1 MVSHKCAGCCRK
13 ALFGF
18 ILALGLWG
26 GVFAAGLP
34 GEYLVTQRWRA
45 LHNQYSPLS
54 NPANIAEENY
64 IAVRAAI
71 APVLQ
76 GEFTLSEFGANVPL
90 SLYHT
95 ASFALLMENAGVV
108 YEDRADP
115 SGRLVPTD
123 LGLGNTNLMF
133 SFGYA
138 YHVWE
143 KLIVGANLNVAYQS
157 NFGNGPLTGV
167 GFDVGANYRLMKH
180 PVLGEH
186 IVGLATQNLIAPTM
200 GYSLFDFESTEEY
213 ARNLRLSGYS
223 KFWESR
229 IENYLEFDLKD
240 FVASAKNFEIPN
252 AADGGSSTVDY
263 LKRLEWE
270 LNWRVGYWAMRMFKA
285 YMLFGFD
292 EHIMGH
298 WGIALGAQLPSFNRG
313 RDMSAYYQYDI
324 MTDEGNDATSHSF
337 YVKADF
343 GKHREEV
350 YARKMARMASLNPNE
365 LYNRAR
371 KLHAEKKYWEAFF
384 IFSRLAT
391 EFPDFF
397 KNDWVMLLR
406 ADCQEQLDMRD
417 QGVVNYNKVRE
428 AYPNGEVA
436 PYADLGLMR
445 IYYRNGDFAQA
456 TNQFV
461 ELNKPSVPDSL
472 RFHGSYI
479 MGQIFLQNGEMRKA
493 IHAFSLIPEGHPD
506 YVFAQHA
513 TAVAHATL
521 DSDMKEVIAAL
532 ENVMSV
538 SPRNQEEQEAV
549 NRSYLFMGLIFYEEN
564 ALSKAVV
571 ALRQVPANSH
581 YYEDALL
588 GLGWT
593 ALKARQW
600 NDCIATGQL
609 LAKTTQKP
617 VLRAEGLLIQSYGH
631 LLQKDY
637 PRALELIRAG
647 YDISQT
653 LASPDPDSLTM
664 RNTANDNSRIGYS
677 QMSDRV
683 DEFSQMGQTSHISG
697 VLDSLK
703 GRSANYVKEFK
714 EHDRYKYEYQRG
726 AFFSRGNEQVK
737 EDLEYALATVQK
749 IVGTA
754 GSAGAARQQQQK
766 AADKSKELDA
776 EIEKLKRQMNEMGGE
791 GSE

>member
-1 MVSHKCAGCCRK
+1 M
-13 ALFGF
+13 
-18 ILALGLWG
+18 GLCG

-34 GEYLVTQRWRA
+34 GEYFVTQRWRS
-45 LHNQYSPLS
+45 LHNHYSPLS

-76 GEFTLSEFGANVPL
+76 GAFTLSELGVNVPL
-90 SLYHT
+90 SLYQT
-95 ASFALLMENAGVV
+95 ASFAMLLENAGVV
-108 YEDRADP
+108 FNDVPDP
-115 SGRLVPTD
+115 STGRLVPSN
-123 LGLGNTNLMF
+123 LALGNTNVMF

-138 YHVWE
+138 YHIWE
-143 KLIVGANLNVAYQS
+143 KLIIGTNLNIAYQS

-167 GFDVGANYRLMKH
+167 GFDVGANYRFMKH

-186 IVGLATQNLIAPTM
+186 LLGLATQNLIAPTM
-200 GYSLFDFESTEEY
+200 GTSPFDFSSPDGY
-213 ARNLRLSGYS
+213 SRNLRLSGYS

-240 FVASAKNFEIPN
+240 IGAASDNFAPN
-252 AADGGSSTVDY
+252 TDF
-263 LKRLEWE
+263 LKQLEWE
-270 LNWRVGYWAMRMFKA
+270 MNWRVGYWAMRMFKA

-292 EHIMGH
+292 EHILGH

-313 RDMSAYYQYDI
+313 RDMSVYYQYDI
-324 MTDEGNDATSHSF
+324 MTDESNDATAHSF

-406 ADCQEQLDMRD
+406 TDCQEQLDMRD
-417 QGVVNYNKVRE
+417 QGLVGYGKVKE
-428 AYPNGEVA
+428 AYPTGEVA
-436 PYADLGLMR
+436 PFADLGLMR
-445 IYYRNGDFAQA
+445 IYYRNGNFGEA

-479 MGQIFLQNGEMRKA
+479 MGQIFLQNGEFRKA

-513 TAVAHATL
+513 TAIAHASL
-521 DSDMKEVIAAL
+521 DSDMKDVITAL

-538 SPRNQEEQEAV
+538 SPKNQEEQETV

-609 LAKTTQKP
+609 LTKTTQKP
-617 VLRAEGLLIQSYGH
+617 VLRAEGLLIQAYGH

-637 PRALELIRAG
+637 PRALELIKAG
-647 YDISQT
+647 YDISQG
-653 LASPDPDSLTM
+653 LEAPNPDSLTM
-664 RNTANDNSRIGYS
+664 RNTANDNSRLEYS
-677 QMSDRV
+677 RMSDRV
-683 DEFSQMGQTSHISG
+683 DELSQMGQTSHLSG

-703 GRSANYVKEFK
+703 GKSTDYIKEFRDN
-714 EHDRYKYEYQRG
+714 DRFKYEYGRG
-726 AFFSRGNEQVK
+726 SFFSRGNDQVK

-749 IVGTA
+749 IVGA
-754 GSAGAARQQQQK
+754 AGAIRQQQ
-766 AADKSKELDA
+766 KSAGQTQQLDA
-776 EIEKLKRQMNEMGGE
+776 EIEKLKKQMEEMEDDSGGGGE
-791 GSE
+791 